1 MDSQWCSNVSD
12 ILEQAEDVS
21 RGGGLWASEGHM
33 RGDMGDMASPQG
45 RGRQR
50 DRTDVF
56 ADESQALDEIAKQV
70 RSKLSFMYI
79 WFNFLAFFSRDIF
92 YFYSD
97 IWHI

>member
-70 RSKLSFMYI
+70 RSNLSFLYI
-79 WFNFLAFFSRDIF
+79 WMILFSRF
-92 YFYSD
+92 LL
-97 IWHI
+97 

>member
-1 MDSQWCSNVSD
+1 
-12 ILEQAEDVS
+12 
-21 RGGGLWASEGHM
+21 M

-70 RSKLSFMYI
+70 RVLNSRSEYC
-79 WFNFLAFFSRDIF
+79 FNIV
-92 YFYSD
+92 
-97 IWHI
+97 

>member
-1 MDSQWCSNVSD
+1 MNVS
-12 ILEQAEDVS
+12 ERAKQRKDV
-21 RGGGLWASEGHM
+21 RIGDGLWACEGHM

-70 RSKLSFMYI
+70 KTQGILKLKI
-79 WFNFLAFFSRDIF
+79 WT
-92 YFYSD
+92 YS
-97 IWHI
+97 H

>member
-1 MDSQWCSNVSD
+1 
-12 ILEQAEDVS
+12 
-21 RGGGLWASEGHM
+21 M

-70 RSKLSFMYI
+70 RRNPVFKQMYERDGKKSFSPYKGSM
-79 WFNFLAFFSRDIF
+79 
-92 YFYSD
+92 
-97 IWHI
+97 

>member
-1 MDSQWCSNVSD
+1 
-12 ILEQAEDVS
+12 
-21 RGGGLWASEGHM
+21 M

-70 RSKLSFMYI
+70 RRNPVSVKMYEGMIFLMIRVLCIVCLSQKDKTYCFVKYAKPI
-79 WFNFLAFFSRDIF
+79 LI
-92 YFYSD
+92 
-97 IWHI
+97 

>member
-1 MDSQWCSNVSD
+1 
-12 ILEQAEDVS
+12 
-21 RGGGLWASEGHM
+21 M

-70 RSKLSFMYI
+70 RRNPVSVKMYEGMIFLMIRGLCNACLSQKDKTYCFVKYAKPI
-79 WFNFLAFFSRDIF
+79 LI
-92 YFYSD
+92 
-97 IWHI
+97 

>member
-1 MDSQWCSNVSD
+1 
-12 ILEQAEDVS
+12 
-21 RGGGLWASEGHM
+21 M

-70 RSKLSFMYI
+70 RVSWTHDFVEGSEYYFLPFSP
-79 WFNFLAFFSRDIF
+79 WTSFNFTLI
-92 YFYSD
+92 YV
-97 IWHI
+97 

>member
-70 RSKLSFMYI
+70 TEIQIKFYVYMILFSC
-79 WFNFLAFFSRDIF
+79 FLL
-92 YFYSD
+92 
-97 IWHI
+97 

>member
-1 MDSQWCSNVSD
+1 
-12 ILEQAEDVS
+12 
-21 RGGGLWASEGHM
+21 M

-70 RSKLSFMYI
+70 SGDVLCLL
-79 WFNFLAFFSRDIF
+79 NPQFLTISGF
-92 YFYSD
+92 
-97 IWHI
+97 

>member
-1 MDSQWCSNVSD
+1 
-12 ILEQAEDVS
+12 
-21 RGGGLWASEGHM
+21 M

-70 RSKLSFMYI
+70 RRNPVSIEMYELKELFLMIRGLCNACLSQKDKTYCFVKYAKPI
-79 WFNFLAFFSRDIF
+79 LI
-92 YFYSD
+92 
-97 IWHI
+97 

>member
-1 MDSQWCSNVSD
+1 
-12 ILEQAEDVS
+12 
-21 RGGGLWASEGHM
+21 M

-70 RSKLSFMYI
+70 RRNPVSIKMYELKE
-79 WFNFLAFFSRDIF
+79 FFFS
-92 YFYSD
+92 
-97 IWHI
+97 

>member
-1 MDSQWCSNVSD
+1 M
-12 ILEQAEDVS
+12 S

-70 RSKLSFMYI
+70 RELNIRSEYYIIFLSSYRWISF
-79 WFNFLAFFSRDIF
+79 
-92 YFYSD
+92 
-97 IWHI
+97 

>member
-1 MDSQWCSNVSD
+1 
-12 ILEQAEDVS
+12 
-21 RGGGLWASEGHM
+21 M

-70 RSKLSFMYI
+70 RDWRNCYPFQRSMPCSVRCVTLENILPCKICEANIDLTGKL
-79 WFNFLAFFSRDIF
+79 LA
-92 YFYSD
+92 
-97 IWHI
+97 